1 MLPSDRQREPVGFSE
16 AAGLLHASQAHCGER
31 KHTECTGMP
40 VLDIWHKEEREVL
53 EVGTATHSYANNSAE
68 KVTYFSSWLRSQT
81 PRLQEAFSI
90 AQGWD
95 KQS

>member
-1 MLPSDRQREPVGFSE
+1 
-16 AAGLLHASQAHCGER
+16 
-31 KHTECTGMP
+31 MP
-40 VLDIWHKEEREVL
+40 VLDICHKEEREVL

-68 KVTYFSSWLRSQT
+68 KVTYFGSWLRSQS